1 MKFTFTTKTEYIAQ
15 VAEYKTEYEAI
26 SKKLRG
32 LKQEIKIGM
41 RAGTPVYAQQ
51 WEAIRTVKEANA
63 LIDARIVSKVEAQKQ
78 YAAMK
83 TA

>member
-15 VAEYKTEYEAI
+15 VTEYKAEYAAI
-26 SKKLRG
+26 SKKLRD

-63 LIDARIVSKVEAQKQ
+63 LIDARIASKIEAQKQ
-78 YAAMK
+78 YTALKAA
-83 TA
+83 